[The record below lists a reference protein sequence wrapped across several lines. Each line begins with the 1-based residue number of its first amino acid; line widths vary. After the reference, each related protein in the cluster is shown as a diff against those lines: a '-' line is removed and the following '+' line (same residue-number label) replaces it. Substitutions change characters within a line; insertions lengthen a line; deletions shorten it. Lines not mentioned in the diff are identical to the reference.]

1 MRRRSAASS
10 NPVTSL
16 LSAVGLTSA
25 VGLIAFAGLSYAGLL
40 GPQQGPAQRSRV
52 GMVKVPRSL
61 KAIAALTKV
70 TREDIHSLELGE
82 DSYFWMEQARVDAH
96 PEYIRNAADII
107 GRVMARNKLNGW
119 VFTEKDF
126 LPEGSRTGLSGGVP
140 EAKQG
145 FFVESTKIPGLELLK
160 MGDTFD
166 LLAGLPEEAQQQPEA
181 EYGLLA
187 GGVKVRGGKPI
198 PVSGVRL
205 LVQDAQMVAVTRG
218 RDMTTQGVMDLPE
231 PSSRNRTVAG
241 ATQITIAIDPQEVVP
256 LTQALAA
263 GRMIH
268 CVARSGR
275 NTSGDDANALR
286 QKISGMVAFPATA
299 RVVKAYTRITADDLA
314 DPDTGE
320 LRMYYFLPD
329 KVRKGWITSP
339 TELIGRVVARDT
351 SAGFIFSEEDFLPAA
366 AVVTDVSAFHR
377 IKADDLADPE
387 SASAL
392 IGRVVATDITPG
404 STIGESDLL
413 PPGAAAGI
421 SGGTPPGRM
430 AISVDRAKVQ
440 GVSRLRR
447 GDQFDLL
454 ASIPYK
460 PGDAFTVLGS
470 TVQLSGGLVSQAELN
485 DQARNELLAEGVI
498 VVDVD
503 ETTAT
508 IAVRPSEVPGI
519 TKALTLGMSVFAL
532 ARSSRSGDPSKSH
545 PTTLKSDPNP
555 IDRITVIEEIV
566 GDKRKVRIFAA
577 DRNKGD

>member
-1 MRRRSAASS
+1 
-10 NPVTSL
+10 
-16 LSAVGLTSA
+16 
-25 VGLIAFAGLSYAGLL
+25 
-40 GPQQGPAQRSRV
+40 
-52 GMVKVPRSL
+52 MVKVPRSQRV
-61 KAIAALTKV
+61 IAALTKI
-70 TREDIHSLELGE
+70 TREDVLNLELG
-82 DSYFWMEQARVDAH
+82 DDMYFWMERSTVESNPHWVLD
-96 PEYIRNAADII
+96 PNEIV
-107 GRVMARNKLNGW
+107 GRVMSHNKAPDM
-119 VFTEKDF
+119 VFKKSDF
-126 LPEGSRTGLSGGVP
+126 LPEGSRPGLSGGVP
-140 EAKQG
+140 EHKQG
-145 FFVESTKIPGLELLK
+145 FFVESSKIPGLALLK

-231 PSSRNRTVAG
+231 PSSRNRTVDG
-241 ATQITIAIDPQEVVP
+241 TTQITIAIDPQEVVP

-263 GRMIH
+263 GRVIH

-275 NTSGDDANALR
+275 HTSGDDGNALR
-286 QKISGMVAFPATA
+286 QQISGMVAFPATA
-299 RVVKAYTRITADDLA
+299 RVVKAFTRITADDLA

-320 LRMYYFLPD
+320 LRTYYFSPD
-329 KVRKGWITSP
+329 KARKGWITSV
-339 TELIGRVVARDT
+339 TELIGRVVARDA

-366 AVVTDVSAFHR
+366 AVVTDVSAYHR
-377 IKADDLADPE
+377 IKPDDLADPE
-387 SASAL
+387 SASEL

-430 AISVDRAKVQ
+430 AISVDLAKVR

-454 ASIPYK
+454 AAFSFK
-460 PGDAFTVLGS
+460 AGDAFTALGS
-470 TVQLSGGLVSQAELN
+470 TVQLSGGLISQAELN
-485 DQARNELLAEGVI
+485 DQARNELLAEAVI

-508 IAVRPSEVPGI
+508 IAVRPGEVPGI

-532 ARSSRSGDPSKSH
+532 ARSGRSGDPSKSH

-577 DRNKGD
+577 DRNKRD

>member
-1 MRRRSAASS
+1 M
-10 NPVTSL
+10 
-16 LSAVGLTSA
+16 GLGS
-25 VGLIAFAGLSYAGLL
+25 VNQWY
-40 GPQQGPAQRSRV
+40 PAP
-52 GMVKVPRSL
+52 K
-61 KAIAALTKV
+61 
-70 TREDIHSLELGE
+70 
-82 DSYFWMEQARVDAH
+82 
-96 PEYIRNAADII
+96 RN
-107 GRVMARNKLNGW
+107 
-119 VFTEKDF
+119 
-126 LPEGSRTGLSGGVP
+126 GG
-140 EAKQG
+140 
-145 FFVESTKIPGLELLK
+145 TKIEMGPG
-160 MGDTFD
+160 
-166 LLAGLPEEAQQQPEA
+166 
-181 EYGLLA
+181 
-187 GGVKVRGGKPI
+187 
-198 PVSGVRL
+198 
-205 LVQDAQMVAVTRG
+205 
-218 RDMTTQGVMDLPE
+218 
-231 PSSRNRTVAG
+231 
-241 ATQITIAIDPQEVVP
+241 
-256 LTQALAA
+256 
-263 GRMIH
+263 H
-268 CVARSGR
+268 
-275 NTSGDDANALR
+275 
-286 QKISGMVAFPATA
+286 
-299 RVVKAYTRITADDLA
+299 
-314 DPDTGE
+314 GE
-320 LRMYYFLPD
+320 
-329 KVRKGWITSP
+329 GHNS
-339 TELIGRVVARDT
+339 
-351 SAGFIFSEEDFLPAA
+351 AA
-366 AVVTDVSAFHR
+366 AVDVIAAITTKRLMEKYGLQGTLKVIPGVAEELVSSRTYMVNAGLFEDMDIMLSTHISRSMSTSYGISGSGLVSTEFTFYGQSAHGAGSPWAGRSALDAVELMNTGWNFRREHLRLHQRSHYIISNGGNQPNVVPSEASVWYYFRELDYDR

-454 ASIPYK
+454 ASFPYK

-470 TVQLSGGLVSQAELN
+470 TVQLSGGLISQTELN

-508 IAVRPSEVPGI
+508 IAVRPGEVPGI

-532 ARSSRSGDPSKSH
+532 ARSGRSGDPSKSH